1 MSGWR
6 EFLKQSLIA
15 LSAADFTLYPLSPPS
30 FGWHELS
37 VDLDDDTSVAR
48 TFRSIIEWEYG
59 PAAFRRDAY

>member
-15 LSAADFTLYPLSPPS
+15 LSAADFILYPLCSPS
-30 FGWHELS
+30 IERHELS

-48 TFRSIIEWEYG
+48 TFREIIEWEYG
-59 PAAFRRDAY
+59 PAVFRRDAH